1 MNKIIFYFNSNY
13 VDIKRNNK
21 LSHIISNSIKEGDI
35 VNKELFIKD
44 IKDKKIFSSIL
55 SSNVDIYLNH
65 IIEEKD
71 ILYYKNIFEELNC
84 NQINIQDTSKKLTSP
99 TIINSDNIFILYY
112 KNNFYKIIPELL
124 DAYLNLFDIKDLKV
138 ISNTRL
144 LDISGVR
151 IYYYNYN
158 NEYFLD

>member
-21 LSHIISNSIKEGDI
+21 LSHILSNSIKEGDI

-99 TIINSDNIFILYY
+99 TIINSDNLFILYY
-112 KNNFYKIIPELL
+112 KNNFYKVLPELL
-124 DAYLNLFDIKDLKV
+124 VAYLNLFNISDLKV
-138 ISNTRL
+138 ISNTRQ
-144 LDISGVR
+144 IEIKGVR
-151 IYYYNYN
+151 IYYYNYS